1 MTFLN
6 PLFLLGLLAAA
17 VPVLIHLLTRRKPKR
32 VEFSSV
38 EFLRE
43 VRLVELRRFRLR
55 EWLLLALRV
64 LAVAC
69 LALALARPAV
79 RGGAA
84 GGKGSTAALLL
95 VDRSYSMRTREAD
108 HALFELAEARALEV
122 LDALEAGDR
131 VQVMGFDQA
140 ATPAFPDFVEDHTR
154 ARAAIEG
161 LEAGAQP
168 TDLEAALSAAVE
180 ALGKSGALNREL
192 YVFTDLQRVGLPREA
207 PARILP
213 PGLRVR
219 FLPAGA
225 AAGPPNLAASEARY
239 RPGDPPSVQVGVRA
253 FGEGAGDAAAATGAA
268 PGAAGGT
275 REVPVA
281 IRAMTSPGNWLEVG
295 RGFLAFAGADA
306 RGLVIARQPVALGG
320 DVELGGDALAFDDR
334 RAFAAGQAGAVRVG
348 LVAERGAAG
357 GAAAAAG
364 SAPANGQGP
373 APKHAPLAVLLET
386 GQEAGRFALTP
397 LDPSRVT
404 DEALAGLDVVVL
416 DDVAGLGDGSL
427 QALIDFTRGGGGLAV
442 VLGPRTSP
450 AVVNGRLFAALG
462 GLRIVGDTP
471 QRAERGGWA
480 LRRAAVGHP
489 ALVGFPEAAGD
500 ALSQAQFQA
509 AWRVDPGSE
518 GRVLARFA
526 SDLPALVERDRLLVF
541 TSDAGGAWS
550 DFPFSG
556 AFVPFWSQALAALAQ
571 GNAPELVCGQR
582 LDLPAPPA
590 GARAAWTLRSPAGVE
605 MPLESRLAGGS
616 LRLLSPPLAE
626 PGLYLLS
633 ASGRVVRA
641 LPVGLDLS
649 ESDLTRIPSSEAR
662 ARWRALRAE
671 VVAPA
676 APARRLVREGRYGR
690 ELWRAFLLLALLL
703 LVLDTVLSRLWG
715 SRAAAPA
722 EA

>member
-1 MTFLN
+1 VTFLN

-84 GGKGSTAALLL
+84 GGKGSTAAVLL
-95 VDRSYSMRTREAD
+95 VDRSYSMRAREGD
-108 HALFELAEARALEV
+108 RVIFERARERALEV

-131 VQVMGFDQA
+131 VQVMAFDQA
-140 ATPAFPDFVEDHTR
+140 VAPAFPDLVEDHAR
-154 ARAAIEG
+154 ARAA
-161 LEAGAQP
+161 LEALEPGALP

-192 YVFTDLQRVGLPREA
+192 YVFTDLQRAGLPREA
-207 PARILP
+207 PARVLP

-253 FGEGAGDAAAATGAA
+253 FGEGGGEGPGGGAGA
-268 PGAAGGT
+268 

-281 IRAMTSPGNWLEVG
+281 IRALTSPGNWREVG
-295 RGFLAFAGADA
+295 RGFVPSAGADA
-306 RGLVIARQPVALGG
+306 RGLVIAREPVVLGG
-320 DVELGGDALAFDDR
+320 DVELGGDALALDDR
-334 RAFAAGQAGAVRVG
+334 RAFAAGPAGAVRVAR
-348 LVAERGAAG
+348 VAEPGGGAPAG
-357 GAAAAAG
+357 TPPGAAAA
-364 SAPANGQGP
+364 PRR
-373 APKHAPLAVLLET
+373 APLAVLLET
-386 GQEAGRFALTP
+386 GQEAGRFALTALAP
-397 LDPSRVT
+397 AHVSAET
-404 DEALAGLDVVVL
+404 LAGLDVVVL

-427 QALIDFTRGGGGLAV
+427 QALVDFARGGGGLVV
-442 VLGPRTSP
+442 VLGPRTDP
-450 AVVNGRLFAALG
+450 AFVNGRLFAALG
-462 GLRIVGDTP
+462 GLRVEGAAP
-471 QRAERGGWA
+471 RRAERGGWA

-489 ALVGFPEAAGD
+489 ALAGFPEAAGD
-500 ALSQAQFQA
+500 ALSQAQFQG

-526 SDLPALVERDRLLVF
+526 PDLPALVERDRLLVF
-541 TSDAGGAWS
+541 ASDAGGAWS

-556 AFVPFWSQALAALAQ
+556 AFVPFWSQALNALAQ
-571 GNAPELVCGQR
+571 GNAPDLVCGQR

-590 GARAAWTLRSPAGVE
+590 GARAAWTLRPPAGAE
-605 MPLESRLAGGS
+605 IPLASRLVGGTV
-616 LRLLSPPLAE
+616 RLLSPPLAE
-626 PGLYLLS
+626 PGLYLLA

-641 LPVGLDLS
+641 LPVGLELA
-649 ESDLTRIPSSEAR
+649 ESDLARLSPDQAR
-662 ARWRALRAE
+662 ARWRGLRAE

-676 APARRLVREGRYGR
+676 APARRVVREGRYGR
-690 ELWRAFLLLALLL
+690 ELWRAFLALALVL
-703 LVLDTVLSRLWG
+703 LVLDTALSRLWG
-715 SRAAAPA
+715 SRAARAA

>member
-55 EWLLLALRV
+55 EWLLLLLRV

-108 HALFELAEARALEV
+108 RALFEIAKVRALEV

-140 ATPAFPDFVEDHTR
+140 AEPAFPDFVEDHTR
-154 ARAAIEG
+154 ARAAIEA
-161 LEAGAQP
+161 LEPGAQP
-168 TDLEAALSAAVE
+168 TDLEAALSAALE

-192 YVFTDLQRVGLPREA
+192 YVFTDLQRAGLPREA
-207 PARILP
+207 PARVLP

-253 FGEGAGDAAAATGAA
+253 FGDGGSATGDAGAGGA
-268 PGAAGGT
+268 

-281 IRAMTSPGNWLEVG
+281 VRAMTSPGNWQEVG
-295 RGFLAFAGADA
+295 RGFLPFAGADA
-306 RGLVIARQPVALGG
+306 RGLVIAGRPVTLGG

-348 LVAERGAAG
+348 LVAEPG
-357 GAAAAAG
+357 AAAG
-364 SAPANGQGP
+364 SAAAAG
-373 APKHAPLAVLLET
+373 APQRAPLAVLLET

-397 LDPSRVT
+397 LEPARVT
-404 DEALAGLDVVVL
+404 EEALAGLDVVVL

-427 QALIDFTRGGGGLAV
+427 QALIDFTRGGGGLVA
-442 VLGPRTSP
+442 VLGPRTRP
-450 AVVNGRLFAALG
+450 AFVNGRLFAALG
-462 GLRIVGDTP
+462 GLRIVGDAP
-471 QRAERGGWA
+471 RRAERGGWA
-480 LRRAAVGHP
+480 LRRAAVGQA
-489 ALVGFPEAAGD
+489 ALAGFPEGAGD

-509 AWRVDPGSE
+509 AWRVDPGNE

-526 SDLPALVERDRLLVF
+526 PDLPALVERDRLLVF
-541 TSDAGGAWS
+541 ASDAGGAWS

-571 GNAPELVCGQR
+571 GNAPELVAGQR

-590 GARAAWTLRSPAGVE
+590 GARATWALRSPAGAGI
-605 MPLESRLAGGS
+605 PLESRLAGGS

-626 PGLYLLS
+626 PGLYLLA
-633 ASGRVVRA
+633 ASGRVLRA

-649 ESDLTRIPSSEAR
+649 ESDLTRLAAEEVR

-671 VVAPA
+671 VVPSA
-676 APARRLVREGRYGR
+676 AAARRLVREGRYGR
-690 ELWRAFLLLALLL
+690 ELWRVFLALALIL
-703 LVLDTVLSRLWG
+703 LVLDTGLSRVWG
-715 SRAAAPA
+715 SRAARPA